1 MTEVGLYV
9 DSDEVGYGITM
20 ADGGRLTILDPDP
33 AVIRPTVIAHS
44 LSNLCRWTGHVRTF
58 YSVAQHC
65 VLVSQIVPPELAL
78 QGLLH
83 DASEAFIGD
92 VSRPLKV
99 LLDELAPGVLRGIE
113 ERLHEAVAD
122 AFDSGYPHH
131 PLVKEAD
138 NLALA
143 TECRDILPPPDD
155 PRFGLPDPLP
165 ERIHALGPDEAR
177 RLWLDRFEELGG
189 QLW

>member
-9 DSDEVGYGITM
+9 DSDEVGVGITL
-20 ADGGRLTILDPDP
+20 ADGQRIILLDPDP
-33 AVIRPTVIAHS
+33 AVIRPAVIAHS
-44 LSNLCRWTGHVRTF
+44 LGNLCRWTGHVRAF

-65 VLVSQIVPPELAL
+65 VMVSRIVPPELAM

-99 LLDELAPGVLRGIE
+99 VLDSLAPGVLQGIE
-113 ERLHEAVAD
+113 ERLHEAIAD

-138 NLALA
+138 NVALA
-143 TECRDILPPPDD
+143 TEARDILALSH

-165 ERIHALGPDEAR
+165 ERIHALGPREAHW
-177 RLWLDRFEELGG
+177 LWLERFEELGG
-189 QLW
+189 QQW